1 MTCPKACPKACPRAC
16 AGAQNRQKKLS
27 KPQVLRS
34 LKNLQQKAKNK
45 QIKMSYHEEEERRK
59 KKVGTRIR

>member
-1 MTCPKACPKACPRAC
+1 MCGGPKIAKK
-16 AGAQNRQKKLS
+16 KKLS

-45 QIKMSYHEEEERRK
+45 QIKMSCHEEEEEERRRRK